1 MTRTPRLLTLVA
13 AAAAAPLTG
22 CMSLDG
28 LLYNPEELQQ
38 YSLSGDVIPESAVE
52 LVSFPSG
59 DLTLYGAWARQPTD
73 APTLVFFHG
82 NAGHIDNYWAWVE
95 DYWSWGYTV
104 FTFDYRGFGRSEGQP
119 SLDGLEMDGLAA
131 MDHVIEVRGGDSLG
145 VQYLGLSLGGAVAI
159 RTARDHPPMSLITED
174 TFANL
179 DVLTDASIGGLDVAD
194 GWFFNEDW
202 DNAEALAEVEDVP
215 TFIIHAREDSF
226 IPAESADL
234 LYAVAPDPRE
244 KWLVPRADHAE
255 IREVAPAQYAE
266 QVRGWATFAAEWRAE
281 QLASDEAR

>member
-82 NAGHIDNYWAWVE
+82 SASASTTAGQVE
-95 DYWSWGYTV
+95 DYWSWGASSPSTRLR
-104 FTFDYRGFGRSEGQP
+104 TGRAGN
-119 SLDGLEMDGLAA
+119 LDGLEMDGLAA
-131 MDHVIEVRGGDSLG
+131 MDHVIEVSVTPWRG
-145 VQYLGLSLGGAVAI
+145 YLGLGLGGAVAI
-159 RTARDHPPMSLITED
+159 GWPAITPPCPSSPS

-179 DVLTDASIGGLDVAD
+179 DVLTDA
-194 GWFFNEDW
+194 
-202 DNAEALAEVEDVP
+202 
-215 TFIIHAREDSF
+215 T
-226 IPAESADL
+226 SA
-234 LYAVAPDPRE
+234 ASTSRMAGSSTRPG
-244 KWLVPRADHAE
+244 PRAGP
-255 IREVAPAQYAE
+255 R
-266 QVRGWATFAAEWRAE
+266 RG
-281 QLASDEAR
+281 